1 LAIGRSLWAAFL
13 HPEEEQSEMN
23 INSERLWKQILE
35 LGQIGKNTHGGVT
48 RLSFTDEEKQAKEY
62 VAKLMEDAGLKVYR
76 DPIGN
81 LFGRF
86 EGSEPQL
93 PVVLVGSHLDSVIN
107 GGIFDGP
114 AGVLTAIEALKILKE
129 QGITTI
135 HPIEVVA
142 FTDEEGARFNTG
154 MFGSKALCGRLSV
167 KELYEIKDQ
176 QQITLADAMKQF
188 GYDPDQVGQAR
199 RDPASIKA
207 YLELHIEQGKV
218 LESAGLPV
226 GVVSGIAGPLWLQVI
241 LKGEAGHAGTTPMN
255 LRKDPLVAAAHIIQA
270 LEDITKKRPYT
281 VGTVGK
287 LQVEPGGTNIIPGTV
302 KFTMDIRDTSID
314 TRNEV
319 EREITQVIESVCQER
334 GIGHV
339 IEVLHRI
346 KPVSCSPVIMEL
358 IEQSCREVNIS
369 TLPLISGAGHDAMVL
384 ADVTDVGMIF
394 VKSKEGISHNPKEWT
409 DQEDLAYGAEVLFH
423 TIQKLAN

>member
-1 LAIGRSLWAAFL
+1 
-13 HPEEEQSEMN
+13 MN

-48 RLSFTDEEKQAKEY
+48 RLSFTDEEKQAKEF
-62 VAKLMEDAGLKVYR
+62 VVKLMKDAGLKVYQ
-76 DPIGN
+76 DSIGN

-86 EGSEPQL
+86 EGRDPLL

-114 AGVLTAIEALKILKE
+114 AGVLSAIEALKTLKE
-129 QGITTI
+129 QGITTT

-154 MFGSKALCGRLSV
+154 MFGSKALCGKLSV
-167 KELYEIKDQ
+167 EEMYEIKDQ
-176 QQITLADAMKQF
+176 QQTTLADAMKQF

-226 GVVSGIAGPLWLQVI
+226 GVVSGIAGPLWMQVN
-241 LKGEAGHAGTTPMN
+241 LTGEAGHAGTTPMN
-255 LRKDPLVAAAHIIQA
+255 LRKDPLVAAAVIIQA
-270 LEDITKKRPYT
+270 LEEIAKKQPYT

-287 LQVEPGGTNIIPGTV
+287 LQVEPGGTNIIPGIV
-302 KFTMDIRDTSID
+302 KFTMDIRDTSIAA
-314 TRNEV
+314 RNEV
-319 EREITQVIESVCQER
+319 EQEIMQVIESVCGER
-334 GIGHV
+334 GIRHAV
-339 IEVLHRI
+339 EVLHRI
-346 KPVSCSPVIMEL
+346 PPVSSSPVIMEM
-358 IEQSCREVNIS
+358 IQQSCHEANLA
-369 TLPLISGAGHDAMVL
+369 TLSIISGAGHDAMIL
-384 ADVTDVGMIF
+384 ADITDVGMIF
-394 VKSKEGISHNPKEWT
+394 VKSKDGISHNPKEWT

>member
-1 LAIGRSLWAAFL
+1 
-13 HPEEEQSEMN
+13 MN

-62 VAKLMEDAGLKVYR
+62 VAKLMKDAGLKVYQ
-76 DPIGN
+76 DSIGN

-86 EGSEPQL
+86 EGRDPLL

-107 GGIFDGP
+107 GGVFDGP
-114 AGVLTAIEALKILKE
+114 AGVLTAIEALKTLKE
-129 QGITTI
+129 QGITTA

-154 MFGSKALCGRLSV
+154 MFGSKAFCGKLSV
-167 KELYEIKDQ
+167 EEIYEIKDQ

-226 GVVSGIAGPLWLQVI
+226 GVVSGIAGPLWMQVT
-241 LKGEAGHAGTTPMN
+241 LTGEAGHAGTTPMN
-255 LRKDPLVAAAHIIQA
+255 LRKDPLVAAAVIIQA
-270 LEDITKKRPYT
+270 LEEIAKKQPYT

-287 LQVEPGGTNIIPGTV
+287 LLVEPGGTNIIPGTV
-302 KFTMDIRDTSID
+302 KFTMDIRDTSIAA
-314 TRNEV
+314 RNEV
-319 EREITQVIESVCQER
+319 EQEIMQVIESVCGER
-334 GIGHV
+334 GIRHAV
-339 IEVLHRI
+339 EVLHRI
-346 KPVSCSPVIMEL
+346 PPVSSSPVIMEM
-358 IEQSCREVNIS
+358 IQQSCHEANLA
-369 TLPLISGAGHDAMVL
+369 TLSIISGAGHDAMIL
-384 ADVTDVGMIF
+384 ADITDVGMIF
-394 VKSKEGISHNPKEWT
+394 VKSKDGISHNPKEWT
-409 DQEDLAYGAEVLFH
+409 EPEDLAYGAEVLFH
-423 TIQKLAN
+423 TIQKLAD

>member
-1 LAIGRSLWAAFL
+1 
-13 HPEEEQSEMN
+13 MN

-62 VAKLMEDAGLKVYR
+62 VAKLMKDAGLKVYQ
-76 DPIGN
+76 DSIGN

-86 EGSEPQL
+86 EGMDPLL

-114 AGVLTAIEALKILKE
+114 AGLLTAIEALKTLKE
-129 QGITTI
+129 QGITTT

-154 MFGSKALCGRLSV
+154 MFGSKALCGKLSV
-167 KELYEIKDQ
+167 EEMYEIKDQ
-176 QQITLADAMKQF
+176 QKITLADAMKQF

-226 GVVSGIAGPLWLQVI
+226 GVVSGIAGPLWMHVTLT
-241 LKGEAGHAGTTPMN
+241 GEAGHAGTTPMN
-255 LRKDPLVAAAHIIQA
+255 LRKDPLVAAAVIIQA
-270 LEDITKKRPYT
+270 LEEIAKKQPYT

-287 LQVEPGGTNIIPGTV
+287 LLVEPGGTNIIPGTV
-302 KFTMDIRDTSID
+302 KFTMDIRDTSIAA
-314 TRNEV
+314 RNEV
-319 EREITQVIESVCQER
+319 EQEIMQVIESVCGER
-334 GIGHV
+334 GIRHAV
-339 IEVLHRI
+339 EVLHRI
-346 KPVSCSPVIMEL
+346 PPVSSSPVIMEM
-358 IEQSCREVNIS
+358 IQQSCHEANLA
-369 TLPLISGAGHDAMVL
+369 TLSIFSGAGHDAMIL
-384 ADVTDVGMIF
+384 ADITDVGMIF
-394 VKSKEGISHNPKEWT
+394 VKSKDGISHNPKEWT

-423 TIQKLAN
+423 TIQKLAD

>member
-1 LAIGRSLWAAFL
+1 
-13 HPEEEQSEMN
+13 MN
-23 INSERLWKQILE
+23 INSERLWKQIWE

-62 VAKLMEDAGLKVYR
+62 AAKLMKDAGLKVYQ
-76 DPIGN
+76 DSIGN

-86 EGSEPQL
+86 EGRDPLL

-114 AGVLTAIEALKILKE
+114 AGVLTAIEALKTLKE
-129 QGITTI
+129 QGITTT

-154 MFGSKALCGRLSV
+154 MFGSKALCGKLSV
-167 KELYEIKDQ
+167 EEMYEIKDQ

-226 GVVSGIAGPLWLQVI
+226 GVVSGIAGPLWMQVT
-241 LKGEAGHAGTTPMN
+241 LTGEAGHAGTTPMN
-255 LRKDPLVAAAHIIQA
+255 LRKDPLVAAAIIIQA
-270 LEDITKKRPYT
+270 LEEIAKKQPYT

-287 LQVEPGGTNIIPGTV
+287 LLVEPGGTNIIPGTV
-302 KFTMDIRDTSID
+302 KFTMDIRDTSIAA
-314 TRNEV
+314 RNEV
-319 EREITQVIESVCQER
+319 EQEIMQVIESVCGER
-334 GIGHV
+334 GIRHAV
-339 IEVLHRI
+339 EVLHRI
-346 KPVSCSPVIMEL
+346 PPVSSSPVIMEM
-358 IEQSCREVNIS
+358 IQQSCHEANLA
-369 TLPLISGAGHDAMVL
+369 TLSIISGAGHDAMIL
-384 ADVTDVGMIF
+384 ADITDVGMIF
-394 VKSKEGISHNPKEWT
+394 VKSKDGISHNPKEWT

-423 TIQKLAN
+423 TIQKLAD